1 MRTGCNYLVH
11 YKHIDASL
19 HPSHSPI
26 TELFPFPSFLEVC
39 HRNAC
44 SFALVRDQIGGFITA
59 LSSPMSHAAS
69 SHVATTHLWTQAVL
83 SQNSWGVPPN
93 ISPPP
98 QKLLTIPY
106 SLKSSQGSMHRV
118 CFAVVLAAKTTK
130 MQSTTFDNL
139 AGDDCL
145 LSLVNAICD
154 KNMKPGFTVRT
165 DWIGVC
171 IGIKANSSLEF
182 HDEGSE
188 NEAASAS
195 LSSSSLFMSNVGIS
209 CEFPSQGE
217 VHLVNTFITPMS
229 GCEERSR

>member
-19 HPSHSPI
+19 RPSHSPI

-145 LSLVNAICD
+145 LSL
-154 KNMKPGFTVRT
+154 G
-165 DWIGVC
+165 
-171 IGIKANSSLEF
+171 S
-182 HDEGSE
+182 DEDE
-188 NEAASAS
+188 LY
-195 LSSSSLFMSNVGIS
+195 LSHTQLYRV
-209 CEFPSQGE
+209 
-217 VHLVNTFITPMS
+217 
-229 GCEERSR
+229 